1 MRCEAPPS
9 GGSLLLDLPG
19 HCSMASKPL
28 LRIAGGKARP
38 AGGSSALWT
47 SFNWTAQL
55 QKHDKERVCLSV
67 PMSAWQ
73 LALQREKDRIKST
86 LPKITQPASSH
97 TKHRRSGKE

>member
-9 GGSLLLDLPG
+9 GGSLLLNLPG
-19 HCSMASKPL
+19 HCSMAGKPL
-28 LRIAGGKARP
+28 LRVVGSKARP
-38 AGGSSALWT
+38 AGGSSVLWT

-73 LALQREKDRIKST
+73 LALQREKDRIKSA
-86 LPKITQPASSH
+86 LPKITQPGSGH